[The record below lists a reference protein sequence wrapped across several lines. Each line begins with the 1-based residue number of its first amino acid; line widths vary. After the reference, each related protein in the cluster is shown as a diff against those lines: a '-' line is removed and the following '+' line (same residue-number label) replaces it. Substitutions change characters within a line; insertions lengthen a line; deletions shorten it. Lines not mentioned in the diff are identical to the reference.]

1 MLNLFENWKRPEGKG
16 IVLIGSCFSDNLK
29 PFLEREGYTVTSN
42 IFGTL
47 FHPIPIFNWLKY
59 ACANSIS
66 HSEMQ
71 LVFHED
77 IWKSLAGGKVLR
89 ADTEVEL
96 NQVVQTN
103 LSILHEALK
112 AANTVVI
119 TLGTAHGWIHK
130 DQGLVGN
137 CQRLPQQDF
146 KQEIVSLSAMNG
158 SGFETIRLL
167 QQFNPNLKIVFTVS
181 PVKHWRMGIV
191 ENSRTKAR
199 CIELVS
205 SLCKE
210 FSLTYFPSYEYVTDV
225 LRNDEYFEYD
235 RCRPNELA
243 IQKVAESFCSQ

>member
-146 KQEIVSLSAMNG
+146 KQEIVSLSAMNA

-210 FSLTYFPSYEYVTDV
+210 FSLTYFPSYEFVTDV